1 MPTVLDRMMTS
12 DLQDEALLIL
22 GFLLLLLVTL
32 GLLWGTAGDERKRRR
47 LDTLLSG
54 RLGTGRESGKTRRQL
69 ENTLSYLI
77 FLIPGQGKE
86 REAAEEK
93 LRHAGFRSPYAL
105 TIYYLLRLFAI
116 LVLPGCVYLFSRIS
130 GTVSETNLIFYPL
143 GAFVAGLFLSS
154 HLLDRLVKKRQGT
167 LRNALPD
174 ALDLLVVCSEAGLG
188 LNSALIRLVREIGQ
202 LHPDLASEFSKVNSE
217 IQGGMDREA
226 ALNNMIYRTGLGEL
240 TALVRVI
247 NQTMKLG
254 TSIAETLRIYS
265 DEWRDQRMQAAEER
279 AAEVSTKMIF
289 PLVLCF
295 LPCFFIVAIGPSGI
309 KMMAV
314 LH

>member
-1 MPTVLDRMMTS
+1 MTS
-12 DLQDEALLIL
+12 MFERFLWSDLRDEALLIVGL
-22 GFLLLLLVTL
+22 SLLLLFTL
-32 GLLWGTAGDERKRRR
+32 GLLWGSARIERRRRR
-47 LDTLLSG
+47 LDSLLSG
-54 RLGTGRESGKTRRQL
+54 RLGVGRGEGKTRQL
-69 ENTLSYLI
+69 VENTLASLI

-86 REAAEEK
+86 RELAEEK

-105 TIYYLLRLFAI
+105 TIYYLLRLFAV
-116 LVLPGCVYLFSRIS
+116 LVLPGCVYLYSRLS
-130 GTVSETNLIFYPL
+130 GTVSEMNLVFYPL
-143 GAFVAGLFLSS
+143 GAFVVGLFLSG
-154 HLLDRLVKKRQGT
+154 HVLDRLVKKRQGL

-202 LHPDLASEFSKVNSE
+202 LHPELAGEFSKVNSE
-217 IQGGMDREA
+217 IQGGLDREA
-226 ALNNMIYRTGLGEL
+226 ALHNMIYRTGLNEL
-240 TALVRVI
+240 KALVRVI